1 MGRIVRV
8 TAMAG
13 ALVLA
18 LATGLEAAAP
28 QPAEEAA
35 PAPTPTPTP
44 SAGKPAAPTP
54 VPGSLAAAARAAR
67 KRRAGTKPSGTPIVI
82 TNQNLK
88 EYAAK
93 GSLTYATGGA
103 GAAATGGAEGDR
115 GEGAAEGE
123 KSSEK
128 KREFWR
134 NKYKAQ
140 KELVEKM
147 KKRIEELDREIP
159 GLWTQFYS
167 WDDPAYRDGVI
178 KPKLD
183 KDLQERKELAQKLP
197 QEQAKLDEILEQAR
211 RDGALPGWFRDLV
224 D

>member
-8 TAMAG
+8 TVMAG
-13 ALVLA
+13 ALALA
-18 LATGLEAAAP
+18 LATGLEAAASP
-28 QPAEEAA
+28 PAEEAT

-44 SAGKPAAPTP
+44 RAGKATTPTP

-67 KRRAGTKPSGTPIVI
+67 RRRAGTRLSGTPIVI
-82 TNQNLK
+82 TNENLK

-93 GSLTYATGGA
+93 GNLTYATGS
-103 GAAATGGAEGDR
+103 T
-115 GEGAAEGE
+115 GAAEAGVEGDGGEGSEKGE
-123 KSSEK
+123 KSVEK